1 MFMYEKEIAVP
12 AEVSLEIAGK
22 NLKVSGPKGVV
33 EKSLQ
38 IPKGIS
44 VQKTDNKV
52 KVSSESE
59 RREMK
64 AIVGTTIAHI
74 RNAMEGVTKSFT
86 YKLRV
91 VYSHFPIT
99 VKVEGDKVSIQNF
112 LGERVPRVAKIIP
125 GVNVE
130 VSGADITVTGVDLDN
145 VSQTAARI
153 EIATRRSG
161 YDKKVFQDGIYI
173 TEKGG

>member
-1 MFMYEKEIAVP
+1 MYEKEISIP
-12 AEVSLEIAGK
+12 PEVSLEIVGRK
-22 NLKVSGPKGVV
+22 LKVSGPKGSM
-33 EKSLQ
+33 EKDLKT
-38 IPKGIS
+38 PKEVGLE
-44 VQKTDNKV
+44 KKENKV
-52 KVSSESE
+52 KVFAELDE
-59 RREMK
+59 RENK

-74 RNAMEGVTKSFT
+74 RNAIEGVTKGFI
-86 YKLRV
+86 YRLKV

-99 VKVEGDKVSIQNF
+99 VKVEGGKLLIQNF

-125 GVNVE
+125 GTEVKVE
-130 VSGADITVTGVDLDN
+130 GADITVSGLDLDS

-173 TEKGG
+173 TSKGE